1 LRGSFAVRWLE
12 ARMSEV
18 GLQRVAGWT
27 SNAMIRI
34 YTAAKADEIA
44 LAEHRRFLAS

>member
-1 LRGSFAVRWLE
+1 VRWLE
-12 ARMSEV
+12 AGRSEV
-18 GLQRVAGWT
+18 GLQRVVGWS
-27 SNAMIRI
+27 SNAMIRT